1 MTTAI
6 EKVAF
11 GIQRYTHFLVPKST
25 ALDDLEGSFVH
36 CAVCT
41 VFCYLFIVSHSNCF
55 YTENNYRMLNL
66 TQPRF
71 FGLSETE
78 DNNKRRVIGY
88 RKTSCITRFRCDST
102 AVVDNRFD
110 AGLVVVGKVGL
121 FSTVWTLIMLN
132 FALSYYS

>member
-6 EKVAF
+6 EKVAL
-11 GIQRYTHFLVPKST
+11 GIQRYTHFLMPKST

-41 VFCYLFIVSHSNCF
+41 VFCYLFIVSHSNYF

-71 FGLSETE
+71 FFGLYDTIEEINVET
-78 DNNKRRVIGY
+78 ISYSPY
-88 RKTSCITRFRCDST
+88 RKPKTIITKESL
-102 AVVDNRFD
+102 
-110 AGLVVVGKVGL
+110 GIGKQAASRGFVEIARL
-121 FSTVWTLIMLN
+121 LLITDLMLDC
-132 FALSYYS
+132 